1 MTSKTSFTRGFEAIP
16 KYFRDAE
23 GEIKANL
30 SRYFT
35 ERAGRYFEK
44 PSQTGNPCELDGSEI
59 AAATC
64 LSLQF
69 DYVKIE
75 SLMNR
80 AQEGSELLKSI
91 PWDIPLWEADESLIQ
106 PGSPLFHLYELINGI
121 DGFGSAYT
129 SKLLAAKRPH
139 LVPIRDSAVS
149 DLLGHPP
156 DWWQPWW
163 NTMQDVEFRR
173 TLRQLRSEVGLQHVS
188 LLRIVDVALWEF
200 VQSR

>member
-16 KYFRDAE
+16 EYFRDAE

-30 SRYFT
+30 SKYFT
-35 ERAGRYFEK
+35 ERTGRYFEK
-44 PSQTGNPCELDGSEI
+44 LSQTGNPCELDGSEI

-69 DYVKIE
+69 DYVKVE
-75 SLMNR
+75 SLMDR
-80 AQEGSELLKSI
+80 AQEVSDLFRSI
-91 PWDIPLWEADESLIQ
+91 PCDISLWDADESLIRS
-106 PGSPLFHLYELINGI
+106 GFPLSRLYELINGI
-121 DGFGSAYT
+121 DGFGPAYT

-149 DLLGHPP
+149 NLLGNPH

-163 NTMQDVEFRR
+163 ETMQDVDFRR
-173 TLRQLRSEVGLQHVS
+173 LLRQLRSEVGLQHVS

-200 VQSR
+200 VQSK

>member
-1 MTSKTSFTRGFEAIP
+1 MTNKTSFARGFEAIP
-16 KYFRDAE
+16 EYFRDAE
-23 GEIKANL
+23 DEIKANL
-30 SRYFT
+30 SAYFT
-35 ERAGRYFEK
+35 ERAGRCFERLA
-44 PSQTGNPCELDGSEI
+44 QTGNPYELDGSEV

-80 AQEGSELLKSI
+80 AQDISDLLRSI
-91 PWDIPLWEADESLIQ
+91 PWDIPLWEVDESLIQ
-106 PGSPLFHLYELINGI
+106 PGSPLFRLYELIYGI

-149 DLLGHPP
+149 ELLGNPH

-163 NTMQDVEFRR
+163 ETMQDVEFRR
-173 TLRQLRSEVGLQHVS
+173 TLRRLRSEVGLQHVS
-188 LLRIVDVALWEF
+188 LLRIVDVAL
-200 VQSR
+200 